1 MFCELPRSADRTPY
15 LVGLRRRRGSRACQ
29 TELIAGAQ
37 FYKEYALRSER
48 FALGAERI
56 FIRDIIIM
64 HLQTRS
70 CGGAAAFVT
79 NKALRPTNS
88 RHST

>member
-56 FIRDIIIM
+56 SYGT
-64 HLQTRS
+64 LCES
-70 CGGAAAFVT
+70 CIYKQEAAVAR
-79 NKALRPTNS
+79 LLL
-88 RHST
+88 